1 MDYILGVDGGN
12 TKTDYYIFDNLGN
25 IVAMHR
31 DGTCSHEGLADG
43 FEGSYRVMK
52 AVFDD
57 FLPKYNLKPEDF
69 KACCFGLAGVD
80 IPYQEQK
87 LREVI
92 ERMGFKNFVVVNDS
106 TLGVKAGTTK
116 GYGACSINGTGT
128 AASGIDMNGEV
139 LQVGGIGEITGDEGG
154 GRFIAR
160 KVVRKAFDEMMRFG
174 PKTSLTPIVL
184 NHLGVT
190 DKLLFMQ
197 AISEKYYKRG
207 FNYHVLTLACF
218 DEANKGDKV
227 AISILEEM
235 GDCLARNVSSVIV
248 NKKYDEHPEIV
259 LAGSVYVKGSCPVLV
274 ESFKKACNKYTQKEC
289 SFNVLQV
296 PPATGAIIWAKE
308 LYDNKFPTFEERQM
322 IIKNVSD
329 ALEIADKKDK

>member
-12 TKTDYYIFDNLGN
+12 TKTDYYLFDSLGN

-31 DGTCSHEGLADG
+31 DGTCSHEGLRDG

-57 FLPKYNLKPEDF
+57 FLPKYGLKPEDI
-69 KACCFGLAGVD
+69 KASCFGLAGVD
-80 IPYQEQK
+80 IPYQEMK

-92 ERMGFKNFVVVNDS
+92 ERIGFKNFVVVNDS
-106 TLGVKAGTTK
+106 TLGVKAGTTN

-128 AASGIDMNGEV
+128 SASGTDMDGV
-139 LQVGGIGEITGDEGG
+139 TLQVGGIGDITGDEGG

-184 NHLGVT
+184 KGLGVE

-197 AISEKYYKRG
+197 AISEKFYQRSFDYNQ
-207 FNYHVLTLACF
+207 FTIACF
-218 DEANKGDKV
+218 EEANKGDEV

-235 GDCLARNVSSVIV
+235 GDCLARNASSVIT
-248 NKKYDEHPEIV
+248 NLNFDEHPEIV

-274 ESFKKACNKYTQKEC
+274 ESFKKACNKYTQREC
-289 SFNVLQV
+289 VFNVLQV

-308 LYDNKFPTFEERQM
+308 LYDGKFPSYEERQRL
-322 IIKNVSD
+322 IKQVSD
-329 ALEIADKKDK
+329 VLDLKK